1 MVPTNK
7 LASIPKNIGF
17 QNKQVHQEGSGAM
30 CSALIIAAP
39 HSGSG
44 KTTVTAAL
52 ARYHR
57 NQGRKVT
64 VFKVGPDFI
73 DPMILRQASGE
84 LVYQLDLWLVGEQG
98 CQELLHRAAMESDL
112 ILIEGVMGLFDGTPS
127 SADLAQYFNIPV
139 LGVIDAKAMAQT
151 FAAVTFGLAKFREN
165 LPFSGVIANRVN
177 SERHAEMLSDSLPA
191 EFRFYGRLP
200 KDETIT
206 LPERHLGLVQAQ
218 ELTDIDTHLDQAASH
233 MVNTGLTELT
243 EKVEFFAVQSD
254 SQKEFIDRALV
265 GTRVIIVRD
274 NAFSFIYA
282 ANIAFLEQA
291 GAELVYCSALTD
303 ENLPDGDILYIPGGY
318 PELYAE
324 KLMNNV
330 TFLQSVRDFSATKK
344 PIIAE
349 CGGMLYLLEQLT
361 DMSDQEFPML
371 GLIPGKAVMQKKLAA
386 IGSQWVD
393 LSAVE
398 QKIAMTGD
406 DRVTTF
412 DKVDASNNIMR
423 GHSFHYSRAD
433 IELEPICRTT
443 HHPSERAGEFVYL
456 YNNILASYMH
466 WYFPSNPKLTL
477 KVFDKKRSFGH

>member
-1 MVPTNK
+1 MALDNK
-7 LASIPKNIGF
+7 VF
-17 QNKQVHQEGSGAM
+17 QNKPNNKAGSGVM
-30 CSALIIAAP
+30 CSALIVAAP

-73 DPMILRQASGE
+73 DPMILRQASSE

-98 CQELLHRAAMESDL
+98 CQALLYQAALTSDV

-165 LPFSGVIANRVN
+165 LPFSGVLANRVN
-177 SERHAEMLSDSLPA
+177 SDRHGDLLSNSLPDD
-191 EFRFYGRLP
+191 FCFYGRMP
-200 KDETIT
+200 KDDSIT

-218 ELTDIDTHLDQAASH
+218 ELADIDSQLDQAASH
-233 MVNTGLTELT
+233 IANTKLIDLP
-243 EKVEFFAVQSD
+243 KKIEFFDVKQQSHKVFED
-254 SQKEFIDRALV
+254 KPLLD
-265 GTRVIIVRD
+265 TRIIIVRD

-282 ANIAFLEQA
+282 ANIAFLEHA
-291 GAELVYCSALTD
+291 GANIVYCSALND
-303 ENLPDGDILYIPGGY
+303 EHLPQGDILYIPGGY

-330 TFLQSVRDFSATKK
+330 SFLNDIRAFAASNKQ
-344 PIIAE
+344 IIAE
-349 CGGMLYLLEQLT
+349 CGGMLYLLDQLT
-361 DMSDQEFPML
+361 DMSGQKFSML
-371 GLIPGKAVMQKKLAA
+371 GLLPGKAIMQKKLAS

-393 LSAVE
+393 LSDLYRSSSQVAD
-398 QKIAMTGD
+398 QASS
-406 DRVTTF
+406 
-412 DKVDASNNIMR
+412 DKSDTSVCGNIMR
-423 GHSFHYSRAD
+423 GHSFHYSSAKVD
-433 IELEPICRTT
+433 IAPIGQTT
-443 HHPSERAGEFVYL
+443 HHPSERLGEFVYQH
-456 YNNILASYMH
+456 NNILASYMH
-466 WYFPSNPKLTL
+466 WYLPSNPALAL
-477 KVFDKKRSFGH
+477 RIFS

>member
-1 MVPTNK
+1 MALSNK
-7 LASIPKNIGF
+7 KTLPFKDKSEYK
-17 QNKQVHQEGSGAM
+17 KGSGVM

-73 DPMILRQASGE
+73 DPMILRKASGE

-98 CQELLHRAAMESDL
+98 CQALLYRAAQDSDL

-127 SADLAQYFNIPV
+127 SADLAQHFNIPV

-151 FAAVTFGLAKFREN
+151 FAAVAFGLAKFREN
-165 LPFSGVIANRVN
+165 LPFSGVIGNRVN
-177 SERHAEMLSDSLPA
+177 SDRHAEMLSSNLPS
-191 EFRFYGRLP
+191 ELRFYGRIP

-218 ELTDIDTHLDQAASH
+218 ELVDIDEQLNQAASH
-233 MVNTGLTELT
+233 IANTGLTDLP
-243 EKVEFFAVQSD
+243 EKVEFFTREKD
-254 SQKEFIDRALV
+254 SLKNVIHQALL

-274 NAFSFIYA
+274 SAFSFIYA
-282 ANIAFLEQA
+282 ANIAFLAQA
-291 GAELVYCSALTD
+291 GAELIYCSALTD
-303 ENLPDGDILYIPGGY
+303 THLPDGDVLYIPGGY

-324 KLMNNV
+324 QLMNNV
-330 TFLQSVRDFSATKK
+330 TFINEVRDFASSNK

-349 CGGMLYLLEQLT
+349 CGGMLYLLDKLT
-361 DMSDQEFPML
+361 DMSGQQFSMV
-371 GLIPGKAVMQKKLAA
+371 GLMPGQATMKKKLAA

-393 LSAVE
+393 LPSFNKGEDTSDNVS
-398 QKIAMTGD
+398 T
-406 DRVTTF
+406 
-412 DKVDASNNIMR
+412 SSNIMR
-423 GHSFHYSRAD
+423 GHSFHYSSAEID
-433 IELEPICRTT
+433 LEPSCQTI
-443 HHPSERAGEFVYL
+443 HHPSGRAGELVYL
-456 YNNILASYMH
+456 HNNIIASYMH
-466 WYFPSNPKLTL
+466 WYLPSNPSLALRIFNKTH
-477 KVFDKKRSFGH
+477 FF